1 MDKPSATATAT
12 SDPPTSPSPPATT
25 YVQTDATSFK
35 ELVQRLTG
43 PHDEPALAS
52 STSSQKLSAVR
63 RPAFK
68 LRAAAGIP
76 VQAVG
81 LEAPPRVSTGD
92 RGAWGLS
99 PAWPEP
105 VDLAFHAVRS
115 AGHLRRQAA
124 YRRGTG
130 VK

>member
-68 LRAAAGIP
+68 LHERR
-76 VQAVG
+76 QASRSKLSVLKPLLG
-81 LEAPPRVSTGD
+81 SRLATGEL
-92 RGAWGLS
+92 GSL